1 MTVVSDEYIRAAS
14 TTRNS
19 VLLVTSRRA
28 HESSTSYFFTD
39 PEYVISLHSLE
50 SLPQLFEQL
59 ELAQR
64 RGLFAAGYLSY
75 ECGYGIES
83 SVSLSTP
90 QNDVPLA
97 WFGFYRNR
105 ISFDYVQP
113 LSGGITL
120 SEPALEI
127 CKEEY
132 VRKIEEIKRE
142 IKAGNTYQ
150 VNFTTR
156 LRWQN
161 EIDSAS
167 LFTHLMAVQP
177 VEFGA
182 FINLGDIQILSASPE
197 LFYRR
202 RGKQIIARPMKGTAA
217 RGFSIEEQKV
227 NAEWLAND
235 EKNRAENVMIV
246 DLLRND
252 LRRVCEVHTVKVKDL
267 CVVETFPTVLQMVST
282 IVGQLRN
289 DVGYGDIF
297 RALFPCGSITG
308 APKVRTM
315 QIIRRLEDSAR
326 GVYTGAIG
334 FISPDDEAVFNVA
347 IRTLVLKD
355 GRASMGIGGGIV
367 WDSDPLEEYEECRIK
382 ATFLTRSAAP
392 FQLVE
397 TIKWDGEYVLLQEHL
412 ARLASSAEYFSF
424 PYSIQEINSR
434 LPKSFASPYRVR
446 LTLSR
451 DGNVNVTSM
460 PLTGDW
466 SGKILLSDH
475 RTNASDLFLRHK
487 TTRRQLY
494 DSEFKRALLNGY
506 DDVLFLNA
514 EGYVTE
520 SAIHNIFMR
529 KDGLLFTPPISDG
542 VLPGVLRTSIGV
554 TERRVTVQ
562 ELSSFD
568 EIYLGN
574 SVRGLRKLHR
584 IDRSDSTLIWM
595 DIRHCDK

>member
-1 MTVVSDEYIRAAS
+1 MSDEYIRAAS
-14 TTRNS
+14 TTQNS

-39 PEYVISLHSLE
+39 PEYIVSLFSLD
-50 SLPQLFEQL
+50 SLPQLFDQL

-83 SVSLSTP
+83 SVSLSAP
-90 QNDVPLA
+90 QSDIPLA
-97 WFGFYRNR
+97 WFGFYRSR
-105 ISFDYVQP
+105 KSFDYIQP
-113 LSGGITL
+113 PSGAVTL
-120 SEPALEI
+120 SEPALDI

-132 VRKIEEIKRE
+132 VRKIEEIKKE

-197 LFYRR
+197 LFCRR
-202 RGKQIIARPMKGTAA
+202 SGKQIIARPMKGTAA
-217 RGFSIEEQKV
+217 RGFTIEEQKL
-227 NAEWLAND
+227 NAAWLAND

-246 DLLRND
+246 DLLRHD
-252 LRRVCEVHTVKVKDL
+252 LRRVCEVHSVKVKDL

-289 DVGYGDIF
+289 DIGYGDIF

-315 QIIRRLEDSAR
+315 QIIRRLEDTAR
-326 GVYTGAIG
+326 GVYTGSIG
-334 FISPDDEAVFNVA
+334 FTAPDDEAVFNVA

-355 GRASMGIGGGIV
+355 GRVSMGVGGGIV

-382 ATFLTRSAAP
+382 AAFLTRSAAP

-397 TIKWDGEYVLLQEHL
+397 TMKWDGEYVLLHEHL

-424 PYSIQEINSR
+424 PFSVQEITSR
-434 LPKSFASPYRVR
+434 LPESFTSPYRVR
-446 LTLSR
+446 LTLSCN
-451 DGNVNVTSM
+451 GKINVTSM
-460 PLTGDW
+460 PLEGNW
-466 SGKILLSDH
+466 SGKIVLSDR

-494 DSEFKRALLNGY
+494 DSEFKRAVANGY

-529 KDGLLFTPPISDG
+529 KDGRLFTPPISDG
-542 VLPGVLRTSIGV
+542 ALPGVLRASMDV
-554 TERRVTVQ
+554 TEWRFTV
-562 ELSSFD
+562 EDLSSFD

-584 IDRSDSTLIWM
+584 IDRSDSSLIWI
-595 DIRHCDK
+595 DTRNCDK